1 MKRLFGMFALVALC
15 SMVVTVAFA
24 QVKEIPGDMVVK
36 TATVEAINHATRE
49 LTIKG
54 EDGYYVTVKVP
65 PEVKRFEAMKVG
77 DTITARYFENIV
89 IRMKRPGEKDVDVAK
104 TGVTPA
110 GGAKPSV
117 TASEQRIITAT
128 ITQLDPKVPSI
139 TFKGPNNW
147 TYSSRVYDRK
157 AIENVKVGDKV
168 DITWTQAVLLDV
180 SATPSKPAGK
190 K

>member
-1 MKRLFGMFALVALC
+1 MKRRFGTFASAALFSIG
-15 SMVVTVAFA
+15 VTSAFA
-24 QVKEIPGDMVVK
+24 QVKEVPGDSVVK
-36 TATVEAINHATRE
+36 TATIEAINHGTRE

-54 EDGYYVTVKVP
+54 EDGNYVSLKVP
-65 PEVKRFEAMKVG
+65 PEVKRFAAMKVG
-77 DTITARYFENIV
+77 DKITARYYENIV
-89 IRMKRPGEKDVDVAK
+89 IRMKRPGEKDVDTA
-104 TGVTPA
+104 TSGVTPA
-110 GGAKPSV
+110 GGVRPSG
-117 TASEQRIITAT
+117 TAAEQRTITAT

-147 TYSSRVYDRK
+147 TYSSRVHDLK